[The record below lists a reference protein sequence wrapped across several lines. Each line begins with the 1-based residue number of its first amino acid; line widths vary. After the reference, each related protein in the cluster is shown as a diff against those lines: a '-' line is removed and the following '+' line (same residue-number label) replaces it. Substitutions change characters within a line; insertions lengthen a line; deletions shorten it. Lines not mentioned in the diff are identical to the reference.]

1 MNTLTTWDRIGMRA
15 PVNVGDIIEVMSE
28 TIEDDG
34 MVFEIHES
42 GIVGAY
48 HDAVGL
54 VTYYRF
60 GSPDAAYEAIAAR

>member
-1 MNTLTTWDRIGMRA
+1 MNTMWDKIGTRA
-15 PVNVGDIIEVMSE
+15 PANVGNIIDVMCD

-48 HDAVGL
+48 HDSVGL

-60 GSPDAAYEAIAAR
+60 SSLGDAYEAIAAR